1 MRNLSEETKMKISKS
16 MKLLHEQR
24 KKIESIDLAKPRR
37 GRPSKKVKEI
47 ISSMAAKE
55 DPLKVLEKDLLS
67 SMGGMMASRERDLY
81 RYISSEFNHFIKSQ
95 AFSDAVNLRLD
106 FYGTKI
112 LEAECKRIINA
123 IETRPPMSTLERFK
137 AAIDILRGK

>member
-1 MRNLSEETKMKISKS
+1 MRNLSEETKKKISKS

-24 KKIESIDLAKPRR
+24 KKIESIDIAKPSRE
-37 GRPSKKVKEI
+37 RPPKILKSI
-47 ISSMAAKE
+47 AKPE
-55 DPLKVLEKDLLS
+55 DPLKVLERDLLS

>member
-16 MKLLHEQR
+16 MKLLHAQKKAKE
-24 KKIESIDLAKPRR
+24 KIEKMALASPRR
-37 GRPSKKVKEI
+37 GRPPKILKSIVKP
-47 ISSMAAKE
+47 E
-55 DPLKVLEKDLLS
+55 DPLKVLERDLLS

>member
-37 GRPSKKVKEI
+37 GRPPKILKSI
-47 ISSMAAKE
+47 AKPE
-55 DPLKVLEKDLLS
+55 DPLKVLERDLLS